1 MFPYTRAAFTLITDA
16 AKKLIRIFQILLSL
30 FTLAYLVLSLV
41 FSFGNLYVNVAL
53 LTLYVCYTVF
63 LLCTVKSKASDAKKE
78 LKRAYR
84 VAQLLLR
91 AIPLGTTLYTLWI
104 TTQSTNGAT
113 IILTTLLLIFWI
125 AQMLLELILFIVE
138 PRITLLANAVI
149 RDCKPI
155 IVMHNMFHARQ
166 QDFKVDFDDVAQK
179 TAILDPIVKKE
190 KAAQT
195 AKAAKIAKTV
205 LMPHTLLVKPIKK
218 GVKKEKKNK
227 NDPQ

>member
-63 LLCTVKSKASDAKKE
+63 LLCTVKSKATNAKKE
-78 LKRAYR
+78 LGRAYR
-84 VAQLLLR
+84 VARLLLR

-149 RDCKPI
+149 RDCKPF
-155 IVMHNMFHARQ
+155 IVMHNMFHAH

-190 KAAQT
+190 KAAQA

-205 LMPHTLLVKPIKK
+205 LMPHTLLVKPIKEGRK
-218 GVKKEKKNK
+218 REKKNK
-227 NDPQ
+227 HDPQ